1 MRYMEE
7 LKEMLCDELDKIASK
22 GELTA
27 GSLDTVQKLTHS
39 LKSIETIMAMEDYGG
54 SYDDMSYEGSY
65 RSYERG
71 GNRGS
76 RERGGNRRGRDS
88 MGRFTSRSY
97 ARNGRSRRMYSGDDM
112 EMITDMM
119 DEVEDPKVRQA
130 LQKALDKME
139 E

>member
-1 MRYMEE
+1 MRYIED

-27 GSLDTVQKLTHS
+27 GTLDTVQKLTHS
-39 LKSIETIMAMEDYGG
+39 LKSVVTIMAMEGYGD
-54 SYDDMSYEGSY
+54 SYDDWSYEDG
-65 RSYERG
+65 SYERG
-71 GNRGS
+71 GNRG
-76 RERGGNRRGRDS
+76 GGRSNRRGRDS
-88 MGRFTSRSY
+88 MGRYTSRSY

-112 EMITDMM
+112 EQKITELMN
-119 DEVEDPKVRQA
+119 EVDDPKVRQA

>member
-1 MRYMEE
+1 MRYVED

-27 GSLDTVQKLTHS
+27 GSLDTVDKLSHS
-39 LKSIETIMAMEDYGG
+39 LKSVLTIMAMEGYGD
-54 SYDDMSYEGSY
+54 SYDDWSYEDGSY
-65 RSYERG
+65 ENR
-71 GNRGS
+71 GNRG
-76 RERGGNRRGRDS
+76 GGRSNRRGRDS
-88 MGRFTSRSY
+88 MGRYTSRSY

-112 EMITDMM
+112 EKVTEMM
-119 DEVEDPKVRQA
+119 NEVEDPKVRQA

>member
-1 MRYMEE
+1 MKYIED

-27 GSLDTVQKLTHS
+27 GSLDTVDKLSHS
-39 LKSIETIMAMEDYGG
+39 LKSVLTIMAMEDYGE
-54 SYDDMSYEGSY
+54 SYDDMP
-65 RSYERG
+65 YERG
-71 GNRGS
+71 YNRGGS
-76 RERGGNRRGRDS
+76 RRNGRRDS
-88 MGRFTSRSY
+88 MGRYTRSY
-97 ARNGRSRRMYSGDDM
+97 ARGRSRRMYSGDDL
-112 EMITDMM
+112 EKITEMM

>member
-1 MRYMEE
+1 MRYMED

-27 GSLDTVQKLTHS
+27 GTLDTVQKLTHS
-39 LKSIETIMAMEDYGG
+39 LKSIETIMAMEGE

-71 GNRGS
+71 GNRGGS
-76 RERGGNRRGRDS
+76 RRNGRRDS
-88 MGRFTSRSY
+88 MGRYTSRSY
-97 ARNGRSRRMYSGDDM
+97 ARGGRSRRMYSGDDM
-112 EMITDMM
+112 EKITEMM

>member
-1 MRYMEE
+1 MRYMED

-27 GSLDTVQKLTHS
+27 GSLDTVDKLSHS
-39 LKSIETIMAMEDYGG
+39 LKSVLTIMAMEGYGD
-54 SYDDMSYEGSY
+54 SYDDWSYEEG
-65 RSYERG
+65 SYERG
-71 GNRGS
+71 GNRG
-76 RERGGNRRGRDS
+76 GGRSNRRGRDS
-88 MGRFTSRSY
+88 MGRYTSRSY

-112 EMITDMM
+112 EQKITELMNEAD
-119 DEVEDPKVRQA
+119 DPKVRQA

>member
-27 GSLDTVQKLTHS
+27 GMLDTVDKLSHS
-39 LKSIETIMAMEDYGG
+39 LKSVVTIMAMEGYGD
-54 SYDDMSYEGSY
+54 SYDDYGDGRYEM
-65 RSYERG
+65 
-71 GNRGS
+71 NRGRS
-76 RERGGNRRGRDS
+76 NRNGRRDS
-88 MGRFTSRSY
+88 MGRYTSRSY
-97 ARNGRSRRMYSGDDM
+97 ARNGRSRRMYSGDDDV
-112 EMITDMM
+112 EQRITELMN
-119 DEVEDPKVRQA
+119 EVEEPKVRQA